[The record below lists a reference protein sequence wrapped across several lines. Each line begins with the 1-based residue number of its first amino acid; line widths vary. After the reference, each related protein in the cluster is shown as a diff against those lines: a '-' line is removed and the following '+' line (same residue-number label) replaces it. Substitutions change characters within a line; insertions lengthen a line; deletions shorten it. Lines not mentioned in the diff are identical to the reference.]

1 MKMMPGRFVKKSM
14 ERVMNRHD
22 RRAAKMHN
30 VKEGDVIVH
39 SVIVHRGNLLEHDPN
54 YGQPVICYVCDVPHK
69 ALGFARIEDQ
79 SSNTF
84 DTFAVPLCQSCASA
98 ITDDAVLRKFWNV
111 EAIQALLGKQM
122 EH

>member
-1 MKMMPGRFVKKSM
+1 MI
-14 ERVMNRHD
+14 NRHE
-22 RRAAKMHN
+22 RRAAKMRN
-30 VKEGDVIVH
+30 VKEGDVIVR

-54 YGQPVICYVCDVPHK
+54 YGQPVICYVCDMPHK